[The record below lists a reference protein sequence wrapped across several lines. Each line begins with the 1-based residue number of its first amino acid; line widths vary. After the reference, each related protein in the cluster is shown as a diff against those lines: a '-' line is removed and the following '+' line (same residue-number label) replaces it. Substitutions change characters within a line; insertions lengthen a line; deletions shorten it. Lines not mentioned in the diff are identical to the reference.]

1 MSTQQYHS
9 SGNLKEDRN
18 IIIVSGR
25 EGGQTG
31 KDTDFSS
38 SLIDVGNQQKRCLL
52 LCPVPQHICNSTN
65 LMGSAEVRVQELLN
79 GLSLYLSA
87 LRF

>member
-9 SGNLKEDRN
+9 SGNLKEDRD
-18 IIIVSGR
+18 IIIVSGS
-25 EGGQTG
+25 EGGQAG

-38 SLIDVGNQQKRCLL
+38 SLRDVGNQQKCCFLL
-52 LCPVPQHICNSTN
+52 SPVPQHICSSTN
-65 LMGSAEVRVQELLN
+65 LVGSAEVRVQELLN

-87 LRF
+87 SRF